1 MELYITGDTHG
12 DFSRF
17 RPESFYEQERL
28 TKEDVILVAGDFGG
42 VWYGDSR
49 DDAGLNFLDSR
60 PFTTAFVSGNHENYD
75 ALAAYPQ
82 AEWHGGRVR
91 TIRPSVLMLE
101 RGQVFDL
108 GGRMFFV
115 MGGASSHDIQDGIL
129 EPSSMDRASG
139 SGRAGL
145 PAAVPAAQRPGRSF
159 PGQPPLLVAGGAA
172 QRSGVC
178 RGQGQPGPGRVD
190 GGLPPHPLRS
200 HQHPERPAGAAVQ
213 TDCLEGIS
221 QRCRFKYHF
230 FGHYHENEIIREKYV
245 LLYEQIIRLK

>member
-108 GGRMFFV
+108 GGRMFFA

-129 EPSSMDRASG
+129 EPDAPDFLWRFQW
-139 SGRAGL
+139 L
-145 PAAVPAAQRPGRSF
+145 NAQ
-159 PGQPPLLVAGGAA
+159 GAA
-172 QRSGVC
+172 FRVNHRSWWREELPNEAEYAQAKASLDQAGWT
-178 RGQGQPGPGRVD
+178 VD
-190 GGLPPHPLRS
+190 YLLTHCAPTSIALMGSRHNEADRLTDFLQEVR
-200 HQHPERPAGAAVQ
+200 ERA
-213 TDCLEGIS
+213 
-221 QRCRFKYHF
+221 KYHYWL
-230 FGHYHENEIIREKYV
+230 FGHYHDNKAIDEKHI
-245 LLYEQIIRLK
+245 LLWEQIVRII

>member
-108 GGRMFFV
+108 GGRTFFT
-115 MGGASSHDIQDGIL
+115 MGGASSHDIQDGVL
-129 EPSSMDRASG
+129 EPDAPDFLWRFQW
-139 SGRAGL
+139 L
-145 PAAVPAAQRPGRSF
+145 NAQ
-159 PGQPPLLVAGGAA
+159 GAA
-172 QRSGVC
+172 FRVNHRSWW
-178 RGQGQPGPGRVD
+178 REE
-190 GGLPPHPLRS
+190 LPSESEYAEARANL
-200 HQHPERPAGAAVQ
+200 AKF
-213 TDCLEGIS
+213 S
-221 QRCRFKYHF
+221 QMKSDD
-230 FGHYHENEIIREKYV
+230 NK
-245 LLYEQIIRLK
+245 KD

>member
-28 TKEDVILVAGDFGG
+28 TKEDVILIAGDFGG

-82 AEWHGGRVR
+82 VEWHGGRVR

-108 GGRMFFV
+108 GGRMFFA
-115 MGGASSHDIQDGIL
+115 MGGASNHDIQDGIL
-129 EPSSMDRASG
+129 EPDAPDFLRRFQQLNAQGAAFRVNHRSWWREELPSEAEYARARASLDQ
-139 SGRAGL
+139 AGWTVDYIL
-145 PAAVPAAQRPGRSF
+145 THCGPTSIQNDLLG
-159 PGQPPLLVAGGAA
+159 PLSKPDAL
-172 QRSGVC
+172 
-178 RGQGQPGPGRVD
+178 
-190 GGLPPHPLRS
+190 
-200 HQHPERPAGAAVQ
+200 
-213 TDCLEGIS
+213 TDFLEGIS

-230 FGHYHENEIIREKYV
+230 FGHYHGNEIIRKKYV

>member
-108 GGRMFFV
+108 GGRMFFA

-129 EPSSMDRASG
+129 EPDAPDFLR
-139 SGRAGL
+139 RFQQL
-145 PAAVPAAQRPGRSF
+145 NAQ
-159 PGQPPLLVAGGAA
+159 GAA
-172 QRSGVC
+172 FPPASRTICWDHCPNQMPSLTFWRRSANG
-178 RGQGQPGPGRVD
+178 
-190 GGLPPHPLRS
+190 
-200 HQHPERPAGAAVQ
+200 AGSSITSLA
-213 TDCLEGIS
+213 TIM
-221 QRCRFKYHF
+221 
-230 FGHYHENEIIREKYV
+230 EIR
-245 LLYEQIIRLK
+245 

>member
-108 GGRMFFV
+108 GGRTFFT
-115 MGGASSHDIQDGIL
+115 MGGASSHDIQDGVL
-129 EPSSMDRASG
+129 EPDAPDFLWRFQWLNAQGAAFRVNHRSWWREELPSESEYAEARANQMPSQTFWRRSASG
-139 SGRAGL
+139 ASSSITSSDTTTGT
-145 PAAVPAAQRPGRSF
+145 RSF
-159 PGQPPLLVAGGAA
+159 GKN
-172 QRSGVC
+172 VC
-178 RGQGQPGPGRVD
+178 CYTSR
-190 GGLPPHPLRS
+190 
-200 HQHPERPAGAAVQ
+200 
-213 TDCLEGIS
+213 
-221 QRCRFKYHF
+221 
-230 FGHYHENEIIREKYV
+230 
-245 LLYEQIIRLK
+245 LYG

>member
-108 GGRMFFV
+108 GGRTFFT
-115 MGGASSHDIQDGIL
+115 MGGASSHDIRTAFWSRTRRTSCGGSSGSTPRAR
-129 EPSSMDRASG
+129 PSGSTTAPGGGRSCPASRSMPRPGPTSTGPGGRWTTSSPTAVPPASRTISWGRCPSQMPSQTFWRRSASG
-139 SGRAGL
+139 ASSSITSSDTTTGT
-145 PAAVPAAQRPGRSF
+145 RSF
-159 PGQPPLLVAGGAA
+159 GKN
-172 QRSGVC
+172 VC
-178 RGQGQPGPGRVD
+178 CYTSR
-190 GGLPPHPLRS
+190 
-200 HQHPERPAGAAVQ
+200 
-213 TDCLEGIS
+213 
-221 QRCRFKYHF
+221 
-230 FGHYHENEIIREKYV
+230 
-245 LLYEQIIRLK
+245 LYG

>member
-28 TKEDVILVAGDFGG
+28 TKEDVILIAGDFGG

-108 GGRMFFV
+108 GGRMFFA

-129 EPSSMDRASG
+129 EPDAPDFLRRFQQLNAQGAAFRVNHRSWWREELPNEAEYAEARANLDRAGWTVDYILTHCAPTSIALQF
-139 SGRAGL
+139 SRHN
-145 PAAVPAAQRPGRSF
+145 
-159 PGQPPLLVAGGAA
+159 VA
-172 QRSGVC
+172 
-178 RGQGQPGPGRVD
+178 D
-190 GGLPPHPLRS
+190 HL
-200 HQHPERPAGAAVQ
+200 
-213 TDCLEGIS
+213 TDFLQEVKDRT
-221 QRCRFKYHF
+221 QYHYWL
-230 FGHYHENEIIREKYV
+230 FGHYHGNKAIDTKHI
-245 LLYEQIIRLK
+245 LLWEQIVQIL

>member
-1 MELYITGDTHG
+1 
-12 DFSRF
+12 
-17 RPESFYEQERL
+17 
-28 TKEDVILVAGDFGG
+28 
-42 VWYGDSR
+42 
-49 DDAGLNFLDSR
+49 
-60 PFTTAFVSGNHENYD
+60 
-75 ALAAYPQ
+75 Q

-129 EPSSMDRASG
+129 EPDAPDFLRRFQQLNAQGAAFRVNHRSWWREELPNEVEYAEARASLDQVG
-139 SGRAGL
+139 WTVDYLLTHCAPTSIQNDLLG
-145 PAAVPAAQRPGRSF
+145 
-159 PGQPPLLVAGGAA
+159 PLSKPDAL
-172 QRSGVC
+172 
-178 RGQGQPGPGRVD
+178 
-190 GGLPPHPLRS
+190 
-200 HQHPERPAGAAVQ
+200 
-213 TDCLEGIS
+213 TDFLEGIS

>member
-108 GGRMFFV
+108 GGRTFFT
-115 MGGASSHDIQDGIL
+115 MGGASSHDIQDGVL
-129 EPSSMDRASG
+129 EPDAPDFLWRFQWLNAQG
-139 SGRAGL
+139 
-145 PAAVPAAQRPGRSF
+145 AAF
-159 PGQPPLLVAGGAA
+159 LVAGGAA
-172 QRSGVC
+172 QRVGVC
-178 RGQGQPGPGRVD
+178 RGQGQPRPGRVD

-200 HQHPERPAGAAVQ
+200 HQHPERSPGAAVQ
-213 TDCLEGIS
+213 ARCPHRLSGGDRPAVPVQVSLLRTLPQERDRSEKMCAAIRADYTAEVEG
-221 QRCRFKYHF
+221 
-230 FGHYHENEIIREKYV
+230 NV
-245 LLYEQIIRLK
+245 

>member
-108 GGRMFFV
+108 GGRTFFT
-115 MGGASSHDIQDGIL
+115 MGGASSHDIQDGVL
-129 EPSSMDRASG
+129 EPDAPDFLWRFQWLNAQGAAFRVNHRSWWREELPNEVEYAEARASLDQVGWTVDYLLTHCAPTSIALMG
-139 SGRAGL
+139 SRHNEADRLTDFLQEVRERA
-145 PAAVPAAQRPGRSF
+145 R
-159 PGQPPLLVAGGAA
+159 
-172 QRSGVC
+172 
-178 RGQGQPGPGRVD
+178 
-190 GGLPPHPLRS
+190 
-200 HQHPERPAGAAVQ
+200 
-213 TDCLEGIS
+213 
-221 QRCRFKYHF
+221 YHYWL
-230 FGHYHENEIIREKYV
+230 FGHYHDNKAIDEKHI
-245 LLYEQIIRLK
+245 LLWEQIVRII

>member
-28 TKEDVILVAGDFGG
+28 TKEDVILIAGDFGG

-108 GGRMFFV
+108 GGRMFFA

-129 EPSSMDRASG
+129 EPDAPDFLRRFQQLNAQGAAFRVNHRSWWREELPNEAEYAEARANLDRAGWTVDYILTHCAPTSIALQF
-139 SGRAGL
+139 SRHN
-145 PAAVPAAQRPGRSF
+145 
-159 PGQPPLLVAGGAA
+159 VA
-172 QRSGVC
+172 
-178 RGQGQPGPGRVD
+178 D
-190 GGLPPHPLRS
+190 HL
-200 HQHPERPAGAAVQ
+200 
-213 TDCLEGIS
+213 TDFLQEVKDRT
-221 QRCRFKYHF
+221 QYHYWL
-230 FGHYHENEIIREKYV
+230 FGHYHDNKVIDTKHI
-245 LLYEQIIRLK
+245 LLWEQIVQIL

>member
-108 GGRMFFV
+108 GGRTFFT
-115 MGGASSHDIQDGIL
+115 MGGASSHDIQDGVL
-129 EPSSMDRASG
+129 EPDAPDFLWRFQWLNAQGAAFRVNHAPGGGRSCPASRSMPRPGPTSTGPGGRWTTSSPTAVPPASRTISWGRCPSQMPSQTFWRRSASG
-139 SGRAGL
+139 ASSSITSSDTTTGT
-145 PAAVPAAQRPGRSF
+145 RSF
-159 PGQPPLLVAGGAA
+159 GKN
-172 QRSGVC
+172 VC
-178 RGQGQPGPGRVD
+178 CYTSR
-190 GGLPPHPLRS
+190 
-200 HQHPERPAGAAVQ
+200 
-213 TDCLEGIS
+213 
-221 QRCRFKYHF
+221 
-230 FGHYHENEIIREKYV
+230 
-245 LLYEQIIRLK
+245 LYG

>member
-1 MELYITGDTHG
+1 M
-12 DFSRF
+12 
-17 RPESFYEQERL
+17 
-28 TKEDVILVAGDFGG
+28 
-42 VWYGDSR
+42 WYGDSR

-129 EPSSMDRASG
+129 EPDAPDFLRRFQQLNAQGAAFRVNHRSWWREELPNEVEYAEARASLDQVG
-139 SGRAGL
+139 GRWTTSSPTA
-145 PAAVPAAQRPGRSF
+145 
-159 PGQPPLLVAGGAA
+159 
-172 QRSGVC
+172 
-178 RGQGQPGPGRVD
+178 
-190 GGLPPHPLRS
+190 LPPASRTTCWGRCPNRMPSPTSWRESASGAGSSIISSDTTMKMRS
-200 HQHPERPAGAAVQ
+200 SGKNMCCCTSRSYG
-213 TDCLEGIS
+213 
-221 QRCRFKYHF
+221 
-230 FGHYHENEIIREKYV
+230 
-245 LLYEQIIRLK
+245 

>member
-12 DFSRF
+12 DFSHF

-28 TKEDVILVAGDFGG
+28 TKEDVILIAGDFGG

-108 GGRMFFV
+108 GGRMFFA

-129 EPSSMDRASG
+129 EPDAPDFLRRFQQLNAQGAAFRVNHRSWWRRSCPMKRSMPRPGPISTGPGGRWTTSS
-139 SGRAGL
+139 
-145 PAAVPAAQRPGRSF
+145 PTAVPPASRTICWDHCPNQMPSLTFWRRSAN
-159 PGQPPLLVAGGAA
+159 GAGSSITSLA
-172 QRSGVC
+172 
-178 RGQGQPGPGRVD
+178 
-190 GGLPPHPLRS
+190 
-200 HQHPERPAGAAVQ
+200 
-213 TDCLEGIS
+213 TIM
-221 QRCRFKYHF
+221 
-230 FGHYHENEIIREKYV
+230 EIR
-245 LLYEQIIRLK
+245 

>member
-108 GGRMFFV
+108 GGRTFFT
-115 MGGASSHDIQDGIL
+115 MGGASSHDIQDGVL
-129 EPSSMDRASG
+129 EPD
-139 SGRAGL
+139 AGYWL
-145 PAAVPAAQRPGRSF
+145 
-159 PGQPPLLVAGGAA
+159 
-172 QRSGVC
+172 
-178 RGQGQPGPGRVD
+178 
-190 GGLPPHPLRS
+190 
-200 HQHPERPAGAAVQ
+200 
-213 TDCLEGIS
+213 
-221 QRCRFKYHF
+221 
-230 FGHYHENEIIREKYV
+230 V
-245 LLYEQIIRLK
+245 LLHILPETELYRVL

>member
-108 GGRMFFV
+108 GGQDILHYGRCQQPRHP
-115 MGGASSHDIQDGIL
+115 GRRSGA
-129 EPSSMDRASG
+129 
-139 SGRAGL
+139 GRAGL
-145 PAAVPAAQRPGRSF
+145 PVAVPVAQRPGRGL

-172 QRSGVC
+172 QRVGVC
-178 RGQGQPGPGRVD
+178 RGQGQPRPGRVD

-200 HQHPERPAGAAVQ
+200 HQHPERSPGAAVQ
-213 TDCLEGIS
+213 ARCPHRLSGGDRPAVPVQVSLLRTLPQERDRSEKMCAAIRADYTAEVEG
-221 QRCRFKYHF
+221 
-230 FGHYHENEIIREKYV
+230 NV
-245 LLYEQIIRLK
+245 